1 MAVSTLLDV
10 VSGLRS
16 DESVKFSRYRYGVWV
31 VVKKGSTPRNRVTQV
46 LTLESS
52 ACLELFHIFPAS
64 AKRVIAIMRMDQ
76 ISGSVSSRASRSRKS
91 AGSTRRKRAEKPKTI
106 EPALRVLRRCGWFI

>member
-1 MAVSTLLDV
+1 MFRVGGFGKGLRVMAVSTLLDV

-46 LTLESS
+46 LTLSDE
-52 ACLELFHIFPAS
+52 ELGGRGIEF
-64 AKRVIAIMRMDQ
+64 IA
-76 ISGSVSSRASRSRKS
+76 
-91 AGSTRRKRAEKPKTI
+91 AEV
-106 EPALRVLRRCGWFI
+106 ERVLGLLRERS